1 MKQSLR
7 SVTKRRIRA
16 SLREGASRRVARR
29 VTVLVPRANVA
40 VTRPRWSSSA
50 CARSPVLT
58 VLNVSPRFVQMNSLR
73 RDEFSVESPELSL
86 PPSTVRHSRLASHVH
101 VTFTNQFI
109 QIQRF
114 DVRRRVKY
122 LGGAITLVERNH
134 LRAIPQV
141 IVRPKQL
148 RRRRRARDH
157 VSLRVLVRLLTRIAS
172 RRRATRRVTEA
183 NRLEC
188 ASGSLVS
195 RVPKTTVRARTSICA
210 FFSAVSA

>member
-1 MKQSLR
+1 M
-7 SVTKRRIRA
+7 
-16 SLREGASRRVARR
+16 
-29 VTVLVPRANVA
+29 
-40 VTRPRWSSSA
+40 TRPRWSSSA

-86 PPSTVRHSRLASHVH
+86 PPSTVRHSRLASNVH

-148 RRRRRARDH
+148 RRRRARDH
-157 VSLRVLVRLLTRIAS
+157 VSLCVLVCLLTRIAS
-172 RRRATRRVTEA
+172 RRRATRRFSEA
-183 NRLEC
+183 NRLEF
-188 ASGSLVS
+188 ASRSLVS

>member
-1 MKQSLR
+1 
-7 SVTKRRIRA
+7 
-16 SLREGASRRVARR
+16 
-29 VTVLVPRANVA
+29 
-40 VTRPRWSSSA
+40 
-50 CARSPVLT
+50 
-58 VLNVSPRFVQMNSLR
+58 MNSLR

-86 PPSTVRHSRLASHVH
+86 FPLKRPHSRLASHIH

-148 RRRRRARDH
+148 WRRRARAITS
-157 VSLRVLVRLLTRIAS
+157 VFASSFIFSRAS
-172 RRRATRRVTEA
+172 R
-183 NRLEC
+183 
-188 ASGSLVS
+188 LVD
-195 RVPKTTVRARTSICA
+195 A
-210 FFSAVSA
+210 